1 MTHESTNNVQ
11 ALSQLKT
18 IIDHTASGVMQLDR
32 KGTILFAN
40 KSASRLFGYESQ
52 ELFGLPLDTLIP
64 GQFVGA
70 SEDVYHNFLA
80 QFPVEKIGQGTSLN
94 AFKKNGDIIFV
105 SIGVSVVPS
114 TTDASS
120 ADAIEEQLVLTVQE
134 ASQLRVAEE
143 RLFKLNKKFAIA
155 KDSAGIGLWEYD
167 LVSGSLEWDDQ
178 MKTLYGVNDL
188 MFYGKLEN
196 WIERVHPADINR
208 VEVAIDECIE
218 TEQVLDISFRILTP
232 TGAEKYIKAYAKVN
246 LNDYGEPQ
254 SIIGVNYDLTD
265 RYQAEL
271 QLESSTR
278 ENALLATVTREMND
292 GVIVTDTEHHII
304 WVNPGYEKIS
314 GFDMRDIIGLPIE
327 QQLYG
332 DLTNSETK
340 ARINEGLLDGTGFI
354 EEIINYNKN
363 HKPYWIKANGQP
375 VYTNGVISGFMCLV
389 SDITDQKNAELKV
402 VSMNRL
408 QQAILDSANLMLIS
422 TDAEFIVKTFNRC
435 AENLLG
441 YNASEAINQL
451 NLMDFFDPQE
461 LIMGAQKLSR
471 ALNMNLKPGV
481 DTFMEKARQGINVEQ
496 EWQLTA
502 NNGRSFPVMMSIVT
516 LSGEEGNAGG
526 YLAIARDIS
535 QLKAVEAEKQR
546 NQDLLETTGTM
557 AKLGG
562 WEFDLRSNQLTWS
575 KEVYRIHELP
585 VGEPIDLGDS
595 INYFAPES
603 RPIIQRAIEDGIVEG
618 RGWDLQLPFITARNR
633 RIWVRSVGF
642 VEYAD
647 GEPVVLRGAFQDI
660 TQLKRAEEK
669 AKDASRIK
677 SEFLANMSH
686 EIRTPINGII
696 GMNDLLLKTQLNEKQ
711 RHYVKLAQ
719 ASGESLLHLIND
731 ILDFSKIE
739 AGKLQ
744 LEEIKF
750 DLYKLLAEIA
760 DTFALKAEE
769 KRLEFVYFIDKSVP
783 QYIRSDPSRIRQI
796 ITNLVSN
803 ALKFTETG
811 EVILKVKEVGLNRLR
826 FEIIDTG
833 IGIPQDKL
841 DNLFNK
847 FVQVDASTTRKFGG
861 TGLGLAISK
870 QLSEMMGGRIGVTS
884 EHDKGS
890 TFWFDIRYGEI
901 LDEVILESFVPDLA
915 NIRLMLLDDREINHE
930 LVQYLLQST
939 EVDLVCVRSAPE
951 AMKTLRAEN
960 AEGNPIDL
968 VLLDTNIPGING
980 IQLTKAIRHDTSLQQ
995 PLIILM
1001 TPVGSSHRES
1011 TLKGLDING
1020 RFHKP
1025 IKPHNFY
1032 RALGNVMGQYV
1043 ELEADPDD
1051 EDAPTPTLGEHRILL
1066 VEDNYINQQVAMEM
1080 LKDLGC
1086 FVQVAENGEQA
1097 LEALKSTSEPFQL
1110 ILMDCQM
1117 PVMDGYEASR
1127 IIRASKHPN
1136 IDPNIPIIALTAN
1149 AMKGDEEKCIEAG
1162 MNDYMAKPIVNTALR
1177 KGIDK
1182 WLNQKNSAPPI
1193 AVQTVIK

>member
-1 MTHESTNNVQ
+1 MTNKSTANVQ
-11 ALSQLKT
+11 DLTQLMT

-32 KGTILFAN
+32 DGTILFAN
-40 KSASRLFGYESQ
+40 QAAMRLFGYSGS
-52 ELFGLPLDTLIP
+52 ELVGQPLDILIP
-64 GQFVGA
+64 GQFIDSDA
-70 SEDVYHNFLA
+70 DVYQNFLN
-80 QFPVEKIGQGTSLN
+80 QFPVERIGQGASLS
-94 AFKKNGDIIFV
+94 AFKKCGDIIFV
-105 SIGVSVVPS
+105 SIGVSVIDVAQ
-114 TTDASS
+114 DQNKS
-120 ADAIEEQLVLTVQE
+120 AQTLVLTVQE
-134 ASQLRVAEE
+134 ASQLRVTEE

-167 LVSGSLEWDDQ
+167 LVTQTLEWDDQ
-178 MKTLYGVNDL
+178 MKRLYGVNDL
-188 MFYGKLEN
+188 EFNSKIDDWTN
-196 WIERVHPADINR
+196 RVHPDDLSGVRDALQSC
-208 VEVAIDECIE
+208 ID
-218 TEQVLDISFRILTP
+218 TDQVMDTSFRVITP
-232 TGAEKYIKAYAKVN
+232 RGVEKYFKAYAKVN
-246 LNDYGEPQ
+246 LDIYGKPQ
-254 SIIGVNYDLTD
+254 SVIGVNYDLTE
-265 RYQAEL
+265 RYQAEQ

-292 GVIVTDTEHHII
+292 GVIVTDTAHNII
-304 WVNPGYEKIS
+304 WVNPGYERIS
-314 GFDMRDIIGLPIE
+314 GFQLSDIMGMPIE
-327 QQLYG
+327 ERLFG
-332 DLTNSETK
+332 ELTDLETK
-340 ARINEGLLDGTGFI
+340 QRINEGLLDGTGFI
-354 EEIINYNKN
+354 EEIINYNKAQET
-363 HKPYWIKANGQP
+363 YWIKANCQP
-375 VYTNGVISGFMCLV
+375 VYTNGQISGFMCLI
-389 SDITDQKNAELKV
+389 SDITVQKNAELKV
-402 VSMNRL
+402 TSMNRL

-422 TDAEFIVKTFNRC
+422 TDNEFIVKTFNRC
-435 AENLLG
+435 AEGLLG
-441 YNASEAINQL
+441 YDAKDAINQL

-471 ALNMNLKPGV
+471 ALNVNLKPGV
-481 DTFMEKARQGINVEQ
+481 DTFIEKAKQGINVEQ

-502 NNGRSFPVMMSIVT
+502 SNGRSFPVMMSIVT
-516 LSGEEGNAGG
+516 LMGSKGETGG

-535 QLKAVEAEKQR
+535 QLKSVEAEKQR

-585 VGEPIDLGDS
+585 VGEPVDLGES

-603 RPIIQRAIEDGIVEG
+603 RAIIQRAIEDGIVEG
-618 RGWDLQLPFITARNR
+618 RAWDLQLPFITARNR

-642 VEYAD
+642 VEYSD
-647 GEPVVLRGAFQDI
+647 GEPVMLRGAFQDI

-750 DLYKLLAEIA
+750 DLFKLLAEIA

-769 KRLEFVYFIDKSVP
+769 KKLEFVYFIGEGVP

-796 ITNLVSN
+796 ITNLASN

-811 EVILKVKEVGLNRLR
+811 EVILKVKEVGLNKLH

-833 IGIPQDKL
+833 IGIPQNKI

-870 QLSEMMGGRIGVTS
+870 QLSEMMGGRIGVSS
-884 EHDKGS
+884 EHQKGS

-901 LDEVILESFVPDLA
+901 LDETTGDEFKPDLSG
-915 NIRLMLLDDREINHE
+915 IRLMLLDDREINHE
-930 LVQYLLQST
+930 LVKQLLLPSN
-939 EVDLVCVRSAPE
+939 VDLLCVRSSPE
-951 AMKTLRAEN
+951 AIKELRHAN
-960 AEGNPIDL
+960 TEGNPIDL

-980 IQLTKAIRHDTSLQQ
+980 IQLTKAIRQDHSLQQ

-1001 TPVGSSHRES
+1001 TPVGSSHKES
-1011 TLKGLDING
+1011 AIKGLDING

-1025 IKPHNFY
+1025 IKPNNFY
-1032 RALGNVMGQYV
+1032 KTIGSVMGQYN
-1043 ELEADPDD
+1043 EHDEDLDDD
-1051 EDAPTPTLGEHRILL
+1051 ETPLPELGEHRVLL

-1162 MNDYMAKPIVNTALR
+1162 MNDYMSKPIVNKMLR
-1177 KGIDK
+1177 KGMEK
-1182 WLNQKNSAPPI
+1182 WLSPKNEN
-1193 AVQTVIK
+1193 TFDMLGMK